1 MRYSTVTIL
10 SFFLLFLSIIAYA
23 EDNFWDRPP
32 HPNGWYGYDETLPDL
47 LNIKEL
53 TYHEA
58 RPIIIGAGWGPLQTL
73 QEGSEN
79 FEQSAKSGNGLK
91 FWRSGY
97 HELQTCAGTGQAYCS
112 FLFQNKK
119 GDRLRV
125 VTKGEEHEEYSYF
138 AKVAGY
144 RFNP

>member
-1 MRYSTVTIL
+1 MFRI
-10 SFFLLFLSIIAYA
+10 LLFSLLLFSAAMAHA
-23 EDNFWDRPP
+23 EDNFWDKSP

-47 LNIKEL
+47 LNIKGL

-58 RPIIIGAGWGPLQTL
+58 RPIIIGTGWSPLQTL
-73 QEGSEN
+73 KEGTHDYK
-79 FEQSAKSGNGLK
+79 QGVTLSGDGPK
-91 FWRSGY
+91 FWSKGY
-97 HELQTCAGTGQAYCS
+97 HELQTCTGSGMAYCA
-112 FLFQNKK
+112 FLFQNKN

-125 VTKGEEHEEYSYF
+125 VTKYEENEEYSSF